1 MMLPAG
7 ALLQLWE
14 QGEALGPIER
24 ALSLAEAGGAD
35 AGVLRS
41 RPYGRVNAGVL
52 SLRESLLGSD
62 LAATAGCPGCGTRVE
77 FTVSATGLLGLEPEA
92 GSPTVAAG
100 EYVVGWRPPTPDDL
114 LQAARASEPGRV
126 LQRRCLTLAA
136 GGVPTDPAVMP
147 ADLLDRVERAMSDAD
162 PLAEVII
169 ALVCP
174 ECGMSFESDLDLGS
188 FVWAE
193 IEAQAK
199 RLLHDVD
206 TLARVYGWTEPE
218 VLALSEGRR
227 SAYVRLALNGVP

>member
-1 MMLPAG
+1 MTLPTG

-24 ALSLAEAGGAD
+24 ALTLAEAGGAD
-35 AGVLRS
+35 VGALRS
-41 RPYGRVNAGVL
+41 RPYGRINAGVL
-52 SLRESLLGSD
+52 SFRQSLLGSD
-62 LAATAGCPGCGTRVE
+62 LAATAGCPRCGTRVE
-77 FTVSATGLLGLEPEA
+77 FTVSGTGLLNLEAEA
-92 GSPTVAAG
+92 GSPTVEAG

-114 LQAARASEPGRV
+114 LQAAAAAEPGRV
-126 LQRRCLTLAA
+126 LQRRCLTVAA
-136 GGVPTDPAVMP
+136 GGVPADPAVMP
-147 ADLLDRVERAMSDAD
+147 ADLLERVERTISEAD

-193 IEAQAK
+193 VEAQAK
-199 RLLHDVD
+199 RLLHEVD

-227 SAYVRLALNGVP
+227 SAYVRLALDGVP